1 MTQVLSSQP
10 VEAKTAQT
18 YPQNSS
24 QQYQAE
30 LERAIE
36 ERTQKGSLFD
46 GFFTSKVPPRATCLL
61 MAVVLIFKEP
71 INLRDQLAALCGL
84 LAPKSSRGAYEDEN
98 TFKAEL

>member
-1 MTQVLSSQP
+1 M
-10 VEAKTAQT
+10 EAKTAQT

-46 GFFTSKVPPRATCLL
+46 GFFTSKVTHC
-61 MAVVLIFKEP
+61 AVWSVKS
-71 INLRDQLAALCGL
+71 LR
-84 LAPKSSRGAYEDEN
+84 
-98 TFKAEL
+98 T

>member
-1 MTQVLSSQP
+1 MLNSQP

-36 ERTQKGSLFD
+36 ERTQKGSLFE
-46 GFFTSKVPPRATCLL
+46 GFFSSKVSSCATFLHK
-61 MAVVLIFKEP
+61 AVSQV
-71 INLRDQLAALCGL
+71 Q
-84 LAPKSSRGAYEDEN
+84 
-98 TFKAEL
+98 